1 MASINITL
9 DTVIET
15 NRRGYTYRDVD
26 YNFVLDARGYDFNNF
41 DDINAIRNGLV
52 NIFSWRRGER
62 IILPEFGNTLN
73 RFLYE
78 PMTSEVLNDIQRECS
93 DMITRWEPRVSI
105 IDVNLEA
112 FPDDHEVLVEIQYSI
127 PSLTDAKLNFSTIIT
142 DSNR

>member
-9 DTVIET
+9 DTVNET

-26 YNFVLDARGYDFNNF
+26 YKFVLDARGYDFHNL

-62 IILPEFGNTLN
+62 IILPEFGNTLY

-78 PMTSEVLNDIQRECS
+78 SITSEVLNDIQRECVE
-93 DMITRWEPRVSI
+93 MITRWEPRISI
-105 IDVNLEA
+105 LNVNLEA
-112 FPDDHEVLVEIQYSI
+112 FPDDHEVLVEVQYTI
-127 PSLTDAKLNFSTIIT
+127 PTLTDAQLNFSTIIN
-142 DSNR
+142 DSKR

>member
-9 DTVIET
+9 DTVNET

-62 IILPEFGNTLN
+62 IILPEFGNTLY

-78 PMTSEVLNDIQRECS
+78 PRGGGGKRAADHGLQQSGLVWSRRNGRDVLRAGGRGSIGGDKRVIRRCPPHHRPDQRS
-93 DMITRWEPRVSI
+93 G
-105 IDVNLEA
+105 
-112 FPDDHEVLVEIQYSI
+112 
-127 PSLTDAKLNFSTIIT
+127 
-142 DSNR
+142 